1 MTGYSATF
9 EAPDGATA
17 TVGPDAIVAPDVPD
31 EHSVINEWRFE
42 IRPDEPAL
50 EAFRHGS
57 VALYFEAD
65 DGSQRLIQAGPVDAI
80 TSSPTDGRTTVRA
93 KDDLQRLRRGGPTD
107 GTIIADGEAAAEI
120 ERVWGL
126 TPFDADVTA
135 PDPQPVSEGREI
147 QGGDLTTVFSSLPE
161 TAPVVVSSG
170 EVRPAQTAWVAE
182 AGTRVDADRFSGGTA
197 EFFNS
202 VGDFS
207 DSLTFTPQYRV
218 PNDHLRFAFRGEKD
232 DGGLLLA
239 FQLSGS
245 GQVTSG
251 TTPTS
256 TLGWT
261 DQAPS
266 QFSGDLAADT
276 QHTVFLESINDFSS
290 DDEFPDATVDLIAVY
305 DDRYPPTF
313 DNQVHEPGGY
323 LDGPE
328 AIPASV
334 QAVADAVETANSIT
348 AAELA
353 VAADT
358 ATNQS
363 LGIEFGPDTST
374 AFDADLT
381 GTNTT
386 TLSGE
391 NPGDL
396 EATIQAAVTLG
407 RTDATR
413 DTQTPRTGFEAQTL
427 TDWSLAVDEVSILTF
442 NNREFSGNWYQIL
455 QEMHADGGLI
465 FRNVPTAGDSYQAE
479 SFAKGA
485 LAGAPIDWTRLG
497 YERGYESTTE
507 YANRLYAVGG
517 EPDDGSPR
525 PTTTV
530 EDSDEIDRVGGAIE
544 TYRTFDSQTTE
555 NDLINRA
562 QAELRSL
569 TEDQLGG
576 TVEIVPR
583 RLEVGKRYS
592 VPAFDGAEVVLER
605 LRFSDGAEPSG
616 SLEFSQR
623 QDVPTAIANVR
634 REVRREER

>member
-1 MTGYSATF
+1 MTGYFATF

-57 VALYFEAD
+57 VALYFETD

-93 KDDLQRLRRGGPTD
+93 TDDLQRLRRGGPTD
-107 GTIIADGEAAAEI
+107 GTIVADGEAAAEI

-147 QGGDLTTVFSSLPE
+147 QGGDLTTVFS
-161 TAPVVVSSG
+161 VSDTTPLSVSG
-170 EVRPAQTAWVAE
+170 SELKPLQTAWVAE
-182 AGTRVDADRFSGGTA
+182 AGSSTTADRYS
-197 EFFNS
+197 N
-202 VGDFS
+202 GDARVLANLGP
-207 DSLTFTPQYRV
+207 DTQSLTFTPEYTI
-218 PNDHLRFAFRGEKD
+218 PADHVVFALRGEQD
-232 DGGLLLA
+232 AGGLAVEFFLDGASATEA
-239 FQLSGS
+239 FSA
-245 GQVTSG
+245 
-251 TTPTS
+251 PS
-256 TLGWT
+256 TLGWSDYPPRFDYDT
-261 DQAPS
+261 DLQAG
-266 QFSGDLAADT
+266 QE
-276 QHTVFLESINDFSS
+276 HTVYVEATNDFS
-290 DDEFPDATVDLIAVY
+290 DDSTNPDAIIDLIAVY

>member
-57 VALYFEAD
+57 VALYFETD
-65 DGSQRLIQAGPVDAI
+65 DGDQRLIQAGPVDAI

-93 KDDLQRLRRGGPTD
+93 TDDLQRLRRGGPTD
-107 GTIIADGEAAAEI
+107 GTIVADGEAAAEI

-135 PDPQPVSEGREI
+135 PDAQPVSEGREI
-147 QGGDLTTVFSSLPE
+147 QGGDLTTVFS
-161 TAPVVVSSG
+161 VSDTTPLSVSG
-170 EVRPAQTAWVAE
+170 SELKPLQTAWVAE
-182 AGTRVDADRFSGGTA
+182 AGGGGSADRYSNGDAIFLGG
-197 EFFNS
+197 
-202 VGDFS
+202 VGPDTR
-207 DSLTFTPQYRV
+207 SLTFTPEYTI
-218 PNDHLRFAFRGEKD
+218 PADHVVFALRGEQD
-232 DGGLLLA
+232 AGGLAVEFFLDGASATEA
-239 FQLSGS
+239 FS
-245 GQVTSG
+245 
-251 TTPTS
+251 PPS
-256 TLGWT
+256 TLGWSDYPPRFDYDT
-261 DQAPS
+261 DLQAG
-266 QFSGDLAADT
+266 QE
-276 QHTVFLESINDFSS
+276 HTVYVEATNDFS
-290 DDEFPDATVDLIAVY
+290 DDGEFPDATVDLIAVY